1 MEGIGVQILGFIFS
15 LSILVVLHE
24 LGHFIPA
31 KLFKTKVEKFYLFF
45 NPWFSLF
52 KFKKGE
58 TEYGIGWLPLGGY
71 VKIAGMIDES
81 MDKEQMAQEPKPWEF
96 RSKPAWQR
104 LIIMIGGVAVNAFL
118 AWFIYSMILFT
129 WGDRYLKVE
138 DIKDGFAIEESHPL
152 MENFDLRT
160 GDRIIKVG
168 DEEPTRLSNLY
179 DDIINVP
186 TITVLRDGKEVVVD
200 VPSNLINE
208 VIDNNVRLTEVIDFR
223 RPFMVDVVTEGSG
236 AAQVGLQEKDVILS
250 VNGQP
255 IKYFDEIRSI
265 LVPNSGKT
273 VEMIVKRGDKEL
285 TLNPMV
291 SDTGTVG
298 FRPGW
303 YSLKALDD
311 NGFYKISYDEFGF
324 FESFGGGYDRVMDKL
339 GRYARMFKMILSPST
354 GAYKGLGGFKTMGSL
369 FPTVWDWEAIWE
381 LTAYLSIILAFMN
394 LLPIP
399 ALDGGHVMFLL
410 FEIIARRKPS
420 EKFLEKAQMVG
431 MIILI
436 SLMLYAN
443 LNDTIFQ
450 MFRG

>member
-58 TEYGIGWLPLGGY
+58 TEYGVGWLPLGGY

-81 MDKEQMAQEPKPWEF
+81 MDKDQMKEEPKEWEF
-96 RSKPAWQR
+96 RSKPTWQR

-118 AWFIYSMILFT
+118 AWFIYSMILFA
-129 WGDRYLKVE
+129 WGDRYIKVE
-138 DIKDGFAIEESHPL
+138 DIKDGFAIEESHPF
-152 MENFDLRT
+152 MANFDLKT
-160 GDRIIKVG
+160 GDKIIKVG
-168 DEEPTRLSNLY
+168 DESPTRLTNLY
-179 DDIINVP
+179 DDIINVS
-186 TITVLRDGKEVVVD
+186 TLTVERKGKEVIVD
-200 VPSNLINE
+200 VPKSLINDAIDNNIKLNE
-208 VIDNNVRLTEVIDFR
+208 VISIRMPFLVGEV
-223 RPFMVDVVTEGSG
+223 VENT
-236 AAQVGLQEKDVILS
+236 AAEKAGLSELDVIKS
-250 VNGQP
+250 VNGTE
-255 IKYFDEIRSI
+255 ITYFDELRSI
-265 LVPNSGKT
+265 LKT
-273 VEMIVKRGDKEL
+273 VSGEEIELVVQRGAEEL
-285 TLNPMV
+285 SMYPVV
-291 SDTGTVG
+291 SDSGTIG
-298 FRPGW
+298 FRPGI
-303 YSLKALDD
+303 YSLKEMHEK
-311 NGFYKISYDEFGF
+311 GFYNISNDEYSLIA
-324 FESFGGGYDRVMDKL
+324 SFGGGYDKVMDKL
-339 GRYARMFKMILSPST
+339 GRYARMFKMILNPST

-410 FEIIARRKPS
+410 YEIIARRKPS
-420 EKFLEKAQMVG
+420 EKFLERAQMVG

-436 SLMLYAN
+436 SLMLFAN
-443 LNDTIFQ
+443 LNDTIFA
-450 MFRG
+450 MFR